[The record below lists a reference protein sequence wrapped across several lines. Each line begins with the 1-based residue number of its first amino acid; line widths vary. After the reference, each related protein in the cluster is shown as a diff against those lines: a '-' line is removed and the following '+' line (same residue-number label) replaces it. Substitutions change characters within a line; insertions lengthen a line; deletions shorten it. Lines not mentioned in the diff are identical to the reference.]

1 MPVFATCNELKTSL
15 RLRLR
20 DVAVCAMAY
29 LCDAVP
35 AKVFYFFILA
45 HMLMFALFGNQS
57 TMGKDNANRGLA
69 RNLLGNDFGP
79 KY

>member
-45 HMLMFALFGNQS
+45 HMLMFALFGN
-57 TMGKDNANRGLA
+57 
-69 RNLLGNDFGP
+69 
-79 KY
+79 